1 MLCISKV
8 LVPLHTI
15 HIYIYIKDILEAHC
29 YVVIT
34 SESILMSKYVAES
47 INQLQT
53 TDAGRFSHV
62 GLRQLRTKL
71 KILQCKMSY
80 IATLTVCG
88 L

>member
-34 SESILMSKYVAES
+34 SESILMSKYIAES

-53 TDAGRFSHV
+53 TDC
-62 GLRQLRTKL
+62 RTFQPRRPSSAAYKTEVT
-71 KILQCKMSY
+71 
-80 IATLTVCG
+80 AV
-88 L
+88 

>member
-47 INQLQT
+47 INQT
-53 TDAGRFSHV
+53 TDC
-62 GLRQLRTKL
+62 RTFQPRRPSSAAYKTEVT
-71 KILQCKMSY
+71 
-80 IATLTVCG
+80 AV
-88 L
+88 